1 MAIRQGPKKSLIL
14 MFFKRKQRKYY
25 VMSLSPVF
33 KENGPYKCVVNYS
46 PTPPCIT
53 NFLFM
58 ILLFYC
64 KSHA

>member
-1 MAIRQGPKKSLIL
+1 

-25 VMSLSPVF
+25 VMSLSPIF
-33 KENGPYKCVVNYS
+33 TENGPYKCVVNYL
-46 PTPPCIT
+46 PTPPRNT